1 MKNKINRVVAVFI
14 IVSILF
20 GMSNTIFA
28 AVMTDTELDKA
39 IETFKNNLQK
49 EAAESG
55 DTNNATVDIKRE
67 NNKIIVDS
75 NGEISEFMY
84 DFSSECK
91 FYVDMEYTKTMSFEE
106 AQTKTDDSSMP
117 MLGFMIIA
125 SNKGCKSMDSLA
137 YVFFTLLSEM
147 ENGVEIKN
155 EGSTMNGLEY
165 AKKLYE
171 DSTPLDK
178 ELFKT
183 NIEKISET
191 SDKIVLR
198 SNFIVKE
205 NGDFTKINGA
215 WDNIFPGNG
224 NTNDNTNGSTNGNVN
239 QNNNTNTN
247 KNNANQKELPKA
259 GIDIEQLEILKI
271 TSAILMIAIILVG
284 GSLLAKKS
292 K

>member
-1 MKNKINRVVAVFI
+1 M
-14 IVSILF
+14 
-20 GMSNTIFA
+20 
-28 AVMTDTELDKA
+28 
-39 IETFKNNLQK
+39 
-49 EAAESG
+49 
-55 DTNNATVDIKRE
+55 
-67 NNKIIVDS
+67 DS
-75 NGEISEFMY
+75 NGEIAEFMY
-84 DFSSECK
+84 DFSSEYK

-106 AQTKTDDSSMP
+106 AQTKTNDSSIP
-117 MLGFMIIA
+117 MIGFVIIA
-125 SNKGCKSMDSLA
+125 SNKGCKSVDSLA
-137 YVFFTLLSEM
+137 YVFSTLLSEI

-165 AKKLYE
+165 AKKIYA

-178 ELFKT
+178 ELFKI

-224 NTNDNTNGSTNGNVN
+224 NTNGNVN

-271 TSAILMIAIILVG
+271 TSAILVVAIILVG

>member
-1 MKNKINRVVAVFI
+1 MNNKTNKFMAVFMI
-14 IVSILF
+14 IVILF
-20 GMSNTIFA
+20 GMANTTFA

-39 IETFKNNLQK
+39 IETYKNNLQK

-55 DTNNATVDIKRE
+55 NTNNATFDIKRE

-75 NGEISEFMY
+75 NGEIAEFMY
-84 DFSSECK
+84 DFSSEYK

-106 AQTKTDDSSMP
+106 AQTKTNDSSIP
-117 MLGFMIIA
+117 MIGFVIIA
-125 SNKGCKSMDSLA
+125 SNKGCKSVDSLA
-137 YVFFTLLSEM
+137 YVFSTLLSEI

-165 AKKLYE
+165 AKKIYA

-178 ELFKT
+178 ELFKI

-224 NTNDNTNGSTNGNVN
+224 NTNGNVN

-271 TSAILMIAIILVG
+271 TSSILVVAIILVG